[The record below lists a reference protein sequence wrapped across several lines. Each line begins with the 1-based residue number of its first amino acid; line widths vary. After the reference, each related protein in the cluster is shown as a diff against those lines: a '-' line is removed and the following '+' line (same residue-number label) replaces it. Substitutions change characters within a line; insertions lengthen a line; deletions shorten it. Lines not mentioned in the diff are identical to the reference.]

1 MANLLIIKDLADKKN
16 ISLKDLALQLGITP
30 DGLQKI
36 MKRNS
41 TTTETV
47 EKLAQI
53 LGVQAGIFF
62 EGYNTANQLI
72 NGNGN
77 TASVFGNITAEE
89 MSNKNK
95 EIEHLKDLLAEKER
109 VIEEK
114 ERLQGIEIDI
124 SLMKHK
130 ANNVKHSADNLANIR
145 TIN

>member
-53 LGVQAGIFF
+53 FGVQAGIFF

-72 NGNGN
+72 TGNGN
-77 TASVFGNITAEE
+77 TASVFGNIAAEE

-114 ERLQGIEIDI
+114 ERLIQI
-124 SLMKHK
+124 L
-130 ANNVKHSADNLANIR
+130 
-145 TIN
+145 INKK